1 MEKFSVKKPF
11 TILVAVIMVLLLGFV
26 SIANMQ
32 TNLLPDISTPYLM
45 VVTVYP
51 GASPERVES
60 EVSDV
65 MENALG
71 TVSGV
76 ESITA
81 TSAENYSLL
90 LMKFAEGTDM
100 NSAMVKTSNK
110 VDQTASS
117 LPSTCLTPS
126 IIEYSLNMNAF
137 MTVAVSREGSDVYD
151 LSDFVDNTLV
161 PYVGRTSGV
170 SSVSANGLIEKMV
183 QVQLNQ
189 DKIDEVN
196 ARLLELI
203 DTQLA
208 DARAQLDDAEAQ
220 IAAGRAEYE
229 KQLKNFGDTV
239 SDTVMAQ
246 MGTEVAD
253 AVTVVRDQAQ
263 ALLSSINQLIGVVNE
278 PEIQQALIDVRD
290 GLQRVVD
297 QFNQTGMRDIDSL
310 IEIVGELRD
319 ITDKL
324 TAALQELQGR
334 LGTSDGTVS
343 DLADELEV
351 SNSLST
357 IYKTLDEVIKA
368 MDNVP
373 GLMNQFSVALG
384 NYSSQQLSAY
394 MQFTEAREKL
404 KDYENQLEDAKQLY
418 EETKEKALAS
428 ADVAK
433 QLDIKTLAQL
443 IYAQNFSMPAG
454 YVADKSGESWLLKVG
469 EEYDSVSDIEG
480 ALLLHVDGF
489 GDVRLSDVADVAV
502 IDNAEASYTRLNGER
517 AVVLKIFRN
526 ANSSASS
533 VSDGCLNAF
542 KELQAQYSD
551 LHVVVLS
558 NQGNYITIIVN
569 SIISS
574 MLVGAALAIIVLAI
588 FLKDIKP
595 TLVVGVSIPL
605 SVLFAVVLMYF
616 TGLDMNIMTLAGLSL
631 GVGMLVDNSV
641 VVIENIYRLRGRGVP
656 AARAAVQGARQVGMS
671 VVASTLTSVCV
682 FLPVVFAS
690 GTVRSLLQPM
700 SMCIGYCLMASL
712 IVAITVVPA
721 AASTV
726 LKKAEPKRLVWF
738 EKIQDK
744 YAHSLEWCLKHRA
757 LPLLAAVVLLAF
769 CGWKVFSMGVVLL
782 PEISSNEA
790 TIALSTDDGLT
801 KEESYGVA
809 GQVVE
814 AVMAVD
820 GVEEVGVTTDTTV
833 AGIDIGQLGLPSAIT
848 DLLLAFCGWKVFSMG
863 VVLLPEISSNEAT
876 IALSTDDGLT
886 KEESYGVAGQ
896 VVEAVMAVDGV
907 EEVGVTTDTTV
918 AGIDIGQLGL
928 PSAITD
934 LLSAANSYG
943 SYQFN
948 VMLDESL
955 SSTKIAAVEQALN
968 DAVASVEKCTGTV
981 EISGMQD
988 LTSQLSSGLSVKIYG
1003 PDADTITA
1011 LGDKVVQMVNDTEGF
1026 ANATTG
1032 LGQGDATINL
1042 DIDRDKVRAYGL
1054 TVAQVYQQIAAK
1066 LTTTTTAETPVTVD
1080 GSTMKVQISDNL
1092 DPVTKENMMDMTFTT
1107 SVMDATGTTT
1117 TGTCTLGD
1125 IASWTTGT
1133 APDSITSENQTR
1145 YITVTA
1151 DTLDGYNTT
1160 VQSRVLQK
1168 TLDAFALTDEMPEGC
1183 SFSLGGESSTVNLM
1197 VDEMVQWMALAL
1209 PFVYLVMVAQFQ
1221 SLLSPF
1227 IVLFTVPLAFTGGLL
1242 GMLVTGQQ
1250 LTMISLMGFIVLMG
1264 TVVNNGIVF
1273 VDYAN
1278 QLRLGGLER
1287 RAALVATGKTRMRP
1301 ILMTTLTTVLAMLQ
1315 MVFSNDMA
1323 SQLMS
1328 GMAIVIICGL
1338 SYATLMTL
1346 YIVPIL
1352 YDILF
1357 KKPPLVV
1364 DVGDDGMDDIPDDA
1378 AEYIA
1383 QSNAAAAQPAQPEA

>member
-26 SIANMQ
+26 SITNLQ

-117 LPSTCLTPS
+117 LPGTCLTPS

-161 PYVGRTSGV
+161 PYVGRTGGV

-220 IAAGRAEYE
+220 IAEGRAEYE

-384 NYSSQQLSAY
+384 SYSSQQLSAY

-656 AARAAVQGARQVGMS
+656 AARAAVQGAKQVGMS
-671 VVASTLTSVCV
+671 VIASTLTSVCV
-682 FLPVVFAS
+682 FLPVVFS
-690 GTVRSLLQPM
+690 SSIVRNLMLPM
-700 SMCIGYCLMASL
+700 SLCIGYCLMASL
-712 IVAITVVPA
+712 IVAVTVVPA

-726 LKKAEPKRLVWF
+726 LKKAEPKELPWF
-738 EKIQDK
+738 EKVQDK
-744 YAHSLEWCLKHRA
+744 YVQSLKWCLQHRA
-757 LPLLAAVVLLAF
+757 VPLAAAVVLL
-769 CGWKVFSMGVVLL
+769 VFSGWQGLNMGIELL
-782 PEISSNEA
+782 PQITSNEA
-790 TIALSTDDGLT
+790 VITLSTDASLS
-801 KEESYGVA
+801 KEESYVVA
-809 GQVVE
+809 GKAVE
-814 AVMAVD
+814 AAMAVD
-820 GVEEVGVTTDTTV
+820 NVTEVGITTDTSV
-833 AGIDIGQLGLPSAIT
+833 AGMDISQLGLPRTIT
-848 DLLLAFCGWKVFSMG
+848 DLLASA
-863 VVLLPEISSNEAT
+863 S
-876 IALSTDDGLT
+876 
-886 KEESYGVAGQ
+886 SYGK
-896 VVEAVMAVDGV
+896 
-907 EEVGVTTDTTV
+907 
-918 AGIDIGQLGL
+918 
-928 PSAITD
+928 
-934 LLSAANSYG
+934 
-943 SYQFN
+943 YQIN
-948 VMLDESL
+948 VMLKEDL
-955 SSTKIAAVEQALN
+955 SSRQIETARQALETAIAGVEQ
-968 DAVASVEKCTGTV
+968 CTGTV
-981 EISGMQD
+981 EISGMTGE
-988 LTSQLSSGLSVKIYG
+988 LTSQLSSGLSIKIYG
-1003 PDADTITA
+1003 SDVNTLTA
-1011 LGDKVVQMVNDTEGF
+1011 LSEKVVDIVNSTPGF
-1026 ANATTG
+1026 ANATNG
-1032 LGQGDATINL
+1032 LGAGDSTITL
-1042 DIDRDKVRAYGL
+1042 KVDRDKVRAYGL
-1054 TVAQVYQQIAAK
+1054 TVAEVYQKIAQR
-1066 LTTTTTAETPVTVD
+1066 LTTTATAQTPVTVD
-1080 GSTMKVQISDNL
+1080 GTTMDVKITNNL
-1092 DPVTKENMMDMTFTT
+1092 DPLTKENMMDMTFDT
-1107 SVMDATGTTT
+1107 SVLNTDGETV
-1117 TGTCTLGD
+1117 TGTCTLAD
-1125 IASWTTGT
+1125 IATWEAGT
-1133 APDSITSENQTR
+1133 APDSITSENQTE
-1145 YITVTA
+1145 YVTVTA

-1168 TLDAFALTDEMPEGC
+1168 ALNEFAAGSEMPEGC
-1183 SFSLGGESSTVNLM
+1183 NFSMGGETENVDFM
-1197 VDEMVQWMALAL
+1197 VREMVQWMALAL

-1227 IVLFTVPLAFTGGLL
+1227 IVLFTVPLAFTGGLIGL
-1242 GMLVTGQQ
+1242 LVTGQQ

-1278 QLRLGGLER
+1278 QLRMGGMER
-1287 RAALVATGKTRMRP
+1287 RAALIATGKTRMRP

-1315 MVFSNDMA
+1315 MVFSGDMA

-1352 YDILF
+1352 YDVLF
-1357 KKPPLVV
+1357 KKPPLSV
-1364 DVGDDGMDDIPDDA
+1364 DVGSDDDLDDIPDDA
-1378 AEYIA
+1378 AEFIA
-1383 QSNAAAAQPAQPEA
+1383 AQGAAQPQP

>member
-26 SIANMQ
+26 SITNLQ

-117 LPSTCLTPS
+117 LPGTCLTPS

-151 LSDFVDNTLV
+151 LSDFVGNTLV

-208 DARAQLDDAEAQ
+208 DARARLDAAEAQ

-229 KQLKNFGDTV
+229 KQLKNFGNTV

-263 ALLSSINQLIGVVNE
+263 ALLSSTNQLIGVVNE

-343 DLADELEV
+343 DLANELEV

-533 VSDGCLNAF
+533 VSDGCLKAF

-682 FLPVVFAS
+682 FLPAVFSAS
-690 GTVRSLLQPM
+690 LIRSLMGPM
-700 SMCIGYCLMASL
+700 SLCIGYCLMASL
-712 IVAITVVPA
+712 IVALTVVPA
-721 AASTV
+721 ASATV
-726 LKKAEPKRLVWF
+726 LKNAQPKKLAWF
-738 EKIQDK
+738 DKIQDA
-744 YAHSLEWCLKHRA
+744 YGRSLEKA
-757 LPLLAAVVLLAF
+757 LQKRFVPLAAAVLLLVF
-769 CGWKVFSMGVVLL
+769 CCWRVVSMGIVLL
-782 PEISSNEA
+782 PTSTSNEA
-790 TIALSTDDGLT
+790 MITLSTTDTLSKD
-801 KEESYGVA
+801 ESYDVA
-809 GQVVE
+809 GKVVQ

-820 GVEEVGVTTDTTV
+820 GVEEVGITPDNTV
-833 AGIDIGQLGLPSAIT
+833 AGMDVSNLGLPSTIT
-848 DLLLAFCGWKVFSMG
+848 DLL
-863 VVLLPEISSNEAT
+863 N
-876 IALSTDDGLT
+876 
-886 KEESYGVAGQ
+886 
-896 VVEAVMAVDGV
+896 
-907 EEVGVTTDTTV
+907 
-918 AGIDIGQLGL
+918 
-928 PSAITD
+928 
-934 LLSAANSYG
+934 AANGYG
-943 SYQFN
+943 KYKIN
-948 VMLDESL
+948 VKLNEEL
-955 SSTKIAAVEQALN
+955 SSSKIDAACKAME
-968 DAVASVEKCTGTV
+968 DAVAGVADCTATV
-981 EISGMQD
+981 QQYGMTDD
-988 LTSQLSSGLSVKIYG
+988 LTSQLSTGLTIKIYG
-1003 PDADTITA
+1003 TDAETLTA
-1011 LGDKVVQMVNDTEGF
+1011 LSEKVVDIVNNTDGF
-1026 ANATTG
+1026 QNATNG
-1032 LGQGDATINL
+1032 LGAGDSTIIL
-1042 DIDRDKVRAYGL
+1042 QVDRDKVRAYGL

-1066 LTTTTTAETPVTVD
+1066 LTTTTTAQTPVTVD
-1080 GSTMKVQISDNL
+1080 GTTMDVQISNNL
-1092 DPVTKENMMDMTFTT
+1092 DPLTKENMMDMTFETT
-1107 SVMDATGTTT
+1107 VMSADGTTT
-1117 TGTCTLGD
+1117 TGTCKLAD

-1133 APDSITSENQTR
+1133 APDSITSENRNQF
-1145 YITVTA
+1145 ITVTA
-1151 DTLDGYNTT
+1151 ETAPGYNTT
-1160 VQSRVLQK
+1160 VQARAVK
-1168 TLDAFALTDEMPEGC
+1168 KALDAFALTDEMPEGC
-1183 SFSLGGESSTVNLM
+1183 SFSMGGESDSVNYM
-1197 VDEMVQWMALAL
+1197 TNEMIQWMALAL

-1242 GMLVTGQQ
+1242 GLLLTGQQ
-1250 LTMISLMGFIVLMG
+1250 LTMISMMGFIVLMG

-1278 QLRLGGLER
+1278 QLRMGGMER

-1357 KKPPLVV
+1357 KKPPLNV
-1364 DVGDDGMDDIPDDA
+1364 DIGSDKDLDDIPDDA
-1378 AEYIA
+1378 AEFIAA
-1383 QSNAAAAQPAQPEA
+1383 QSSAAQPQPEA

>member
-11 TILVAVIMVLLLGFV
+11 TVLVAVIMVLMLGFV
-26 SIANMQ
+26 SITKMK
-32 TNLLPDISTPYLM
+32 TNLLPNVSTPYLM

-51 GASPERVES
+51 GASPERVET

-65 MENALG
+65 LQNAL
-71 TVSGV
+71 TVPGV
-76 ESITA
+76 SKITA

-90 LMKFAEGTDM
+90 LMQFVDDTDM
-100 NSAMVKTSNK
+100 DSALVQVSNK
-110 VDQTASS
+110 LDQAKSDLPETA
-117 LPSTCLTPS
+117 LTPS
-126 IIEYSLNMNAF
+126 VIQYSMNMNAF
-137 MTVAVSREGSDVYD
+137 MTVAVSREGSSVYE
-151 LSDFVDNTLV
+151 LSDFIKNTMT
-161 PYVGRTSGV
+161 PYVQRKGGV
-170 SSVSANGLIEKMV
+170 SSVSSSGLVEQLV

-189 DKIDEVN
+189 EKVDAINEK
-196 ARLLELI
+196 LMELI
-203 DTQLA
+203 DTQLEVA
-208 DARAQLDDAEAQ
+208 HTQLEEAEAK
-220 IAAGRAEYE
+220 IKAGRAEYD
-229 KQLKNFGDTV
+229 KQFKNFGNTV
-239 SDTVMAQ
+239 SNTVM
-246 MGTEVAD
+246 GSLSSEVGS
-253 AVTVVRDQAQ
+253 AVEVVRKQAE
-263 ALLSSINQLIGVVNE
+263 ALLQSVNNLIAVVKE
-278 PEIQQALIDVRD
+278 PEVQQALIEVQA
-290 GLQRVVD
+290 GLQRVMD
-297 QFNQTGMRDIDSL
+297 KFNNTGMRDIDSL
-310 IEIVGELRD
+310 IEIVSELRD

-324 TAALQELQGR
+324 SSALQTLQNR
-334 LGTSDGTVS
+334 INTETGTQGEGAA
-343 DLADELEV
+343 DLADELQLQD
-351 SNSLST
+351 SLNV
-357 IYKTLDEVIKA
+357 IYKTLEDTIKA

-373 GLMNQFSVALG
+373 GMMSEFSKALG
-384 NYSSQQLSAY
+384 NFTQQQMVAY
-394 MQFTEAREKL
+394 MQFTEAREQL
-404 KDYENQLEDAKQLY
+404 NEYEKQLSEAKTQY
-418 EETKEKALAS
+418 EAAKEKALAS
-428 ADVAK
+428 ADVTK
-433 QLDIKTLAQL
+433 QLDIKTLATL

-454 YVADKSGESWLLKVG
+454 YVKDESGESWLLKVG
-469 EEYDSVSDIEG
+469 EEYDSVDDIRG
-480 ALLLHVDGF
+480 ALLLHVEGY
-489 GDVRLSDVADVAV
+489 GDVRLSDVADVEI
-502 IDNAEASYTRLNGER
+502 IDNAADSYTRLNGEQ
-517 AVVLKIFRN
+517 ASVLKIYKDDS
-526 ANSSASS
+526 SSAGD
-533 VSDGCLNAF
+533 VSANCLDAF
-542 KELQAQYSD
+542 KELEAQYEG

-558 NQGNYITIIVN
+558 NQGNYI
-569 SIISS
+569 SILIKSILTS
-574 MLVGAALAIIVLAI
+574 MLVGAALAIVVLAI
-588 FLKDIKP
+588 FLKDVKP

-616 TGLDMNIMTLAGLSL
+616 TGLDLNVMTLAGLSL
-631 GVGMLVDNSV
+631 GIGMLVDNSV

-682 FLPVVFAS
+682 FLPAVFSAS
-690 GTVRSLLQPM
+690 LIRSLMGPM
-700 SMCIGYCLMASL
+700 SLCIGYCLMASL

-744 YAHSLEWCLKHRA
+744 YAHSLEWCLQHRA

-820 GVEEVGVTTDTTV
+820 GV
-833 AGIDIGQLGLPSAIT
+833 
-848 DLLLAFCGWKVFSMG
+848 K
-863 VVLLPEISSNEAT
+863 
-876 IALSTDDGLT
+876 
-886 KEESYGVAGQ
+886 
-896 VVEAVMAVDGV
+896 
-907 EEVGVTTDTTV
+907 EVGVTTDTTV

-968 DAVASVEKCTGTV
+968 DAVSGVENCTGTV

-1026 ANATTG
+1026 ANAATG

-1107 SVMDATGTTT
+1107 SVMDATGAIT

-1125 IASWTTGT
+1125 IATWSTGT

-1145 YITVTA
+1145 YITVSA

-1168 TLDAFALTDEMPEGC
+1168 TLDDFALSDEMPEGC

-1250 LTMISLMGFIVLMG
+1250 LTMISMMGFIVLMG

-1278 QLRLGGLER
+1278 QLRMGGMER

-1383 QSNAAAAQPAQPEA
+1383 QSNAAEAQPAQPET